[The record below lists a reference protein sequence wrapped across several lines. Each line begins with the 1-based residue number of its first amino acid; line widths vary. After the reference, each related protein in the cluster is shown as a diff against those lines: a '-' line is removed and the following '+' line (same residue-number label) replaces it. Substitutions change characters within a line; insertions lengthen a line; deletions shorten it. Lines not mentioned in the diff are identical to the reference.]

1 VPGGLLRLIL
11 IHDDGKLAE
20 AAVRTIFIYRLPMD
34 DRRAVICAA
43 RGQKTGERAV
53 KKRGREKKEGF
64 NQVDVFVGQR
74 LRELR
79 MLAGLSQSDVASAL
93 GLTFQQLQKY
103 ERGFNRVSASRLFK
117 LAQFFRVPVSV
128 FFEGLDE
135 RRSAAEGAGDQPR
148 REEAEST
155 LRSREA
161 LMLARYFQNIRDPQI
176 RAAIRTLAETCAAE
190 TCAAESAAGPLAPA
204 VGAGAEA
211 VPPGGPAIPAARGR
225 RPRASTANQPEAGQ
239 G

>member
-1 VPGGLLRLIL
+1 
-11 IHDDGKLAE
+11 
-20 AAVRTIFIYRLPMD
+20 M
-34 DRRAVICAA
+34 
-43 RGQKTGERAV
+43 
-53 KKRGREKKEGF
+53 KKRGREKKEGL
-64 NQVDVFVGQR
+64 NEVDVFVGQR

-128 FFEGLDE
+128 FFEGLEE
-135 RRSAAEGAGDQPR
+135 RHAAQEGAAGAPQA
-148 REEAEST
+148 EESEGT

-176 RAAIRTLAETCAAE
+176 RGAIRELAERCANQAE
-190 TCAAESAAGPLAPA
+190 GEGMPGMGDDVAIGQAAARSRRGR
-204 VGAGAEA
+204 GAGHT
-211 VPPGGPAIPAARGR
+211 V
-225 RPRASTANQPEAGQ
+225 GQ
-239 G
+239 A

>member
-1 VPGGLLRLIL
+1 MG
-11 IHDDGKLAE
+11 D
-20 AAVRTIFIYRLPMD
+20 
-34 DRRAVICAA
+34 
-43 RGQKTGERAV
+43 AV
-53 KKRGREKKEGF
+53 KKRGREKKEGL
-64 NQVDVFVGQR
+64 NEVDVFVGQR

-128 FFEGLDE
+128 FFEGLEE
-135 RRSAAEGAGDQPR
+135 RAGAQPEGEAAAAATEESEG
-148 REEAEST
+148 T

-176 RAAIRTLAETCAAE
+176 RGAIRELAERCASRSESGDEGGGEGLALQAAE
-190 TCAAESAAGPLAPA
+190 
-204 VGAGAEA
+204 
-211 VPPGGPAIPAARGR
+211 RGR
-225 RPRASTANQPEAGQ
+225 RTRGTGQPVGRA
-239 G
+239 

>member
-1 VPGGLLRLIL
+1 
-11 IHDDGKLAE
+11 
-20 AAVRTIFIYRLPMD
+20 M
-34 DRRAVICAA
+34 
-43 RGQKTGERAV
+43 
-53 KKRGREKKEGF
+53 KKRGREKKEGL
-64 NQVDVFVGQR
+64 NEVDVFVGQR

-128 FFEGLDE
+128 FFEGLEE
-135 RRSAAEGAGDQPR
+135 RSVAQEGAAGTGQ
-148 REEAEST
+148 AEDEGT

-176 RAAIRTLAETCAAE
+176 RGAIRELAERCASQAE
-190 TCAAESAAGPLAPA
+190 AG
-204 VGAGAEA
+204 GAGMGGGLALQRSAE
-211 VPPGGPAIPAARGR
+211 RGR
-225 RPRASTANQPEAGQ
+225 RGGRTAGQ
-239 G
+239 TAGRA

>member
-1 VPGGLLRLIL
+1 
-11 IHDDGKLAE
+11 
-20 AAVRTIFIYRLPMD
+20 M
-34 DRRAVICAA
+34 
-43 RGQKTGERAV
+43 
-53 KKRGREKKEGF
+53 KKRGREKKDGLNE
-64 NQVDVFVGQR
+64 VDVFVGQR

-128 FFEGLDE
+128 FFDGLEERQAAQVDGVDVGAAVSEETEG
-135 RRSAAEGAGDQPR
+135 
-148 REEAEST
+148 T

-176 RAAIRTLAETCAAE
+176 RGAIRELAERCAD
-190 TCAAESAAGPLAPA
+190 PA
-204 VGAGAEA
+204 GAGE
-211 VPPGGPAIPAARGR
+211 G
-225 RPRASTANQPEAGQ
+225 AGQ
-239 G
+239 GSETAMGGGVALGSGTGGGRRGRGAGQVVGSA

>member
-1 VPGGLLRLIL
+1 
-11 IHDDGKLAE
+11 
-20 AAVRTIFIYRLPMD
+20 M
-34 DRRAVICAA
+34 
-43 RGQKTGERAV
+43 
-53 KKRGREKKEGF
+53 KKRGREKKEGL
-64 NQVDVFVGQR
+64 NEVDVFVGQR

-128 FFEGLDE
+128 FFEGLEE
-135 RRSAAEGAGDQPR
+135 RQTAQEGAEGAPQA
-148 REEAEST
+148 EESEGT

-176 RAAIRTLAETCAAE
+176 RGAIRELAERCANQ
-190 TCAAESAAGPLAPA
+190 AES
-204 VGAGAEA
+204 GAGGAL
-211 VPPGGPAIPAARGR
+211 GDDLAIGQAAARSRRGR
-225 RPRASTANQPEAGQ
+225 GAGQ
-239 G
+239 TVGQA